1 MQSQVRCFG
10 LLIGSLLAVMPT
22 STVAQSLS
30 GTNPLPCQM
39 VDEPTSETYCRPLA
53 DTILPRGVTVA
64 ASDGSLALVDS
75 VRVVGAF
82 NLDDPTI
89 QVIGGEP
96 VVAQSGQDVTIS
108 FPAPPTLSG

>member
-1 MQSQVRCFG
+1 MQLQILCFG
-10 LLIGSLLAVMPT
+10 ALIGSLLAGMPT
-22 STVAQSLS
+22 STVAQSLP
-30 GTNPLPCQM
+30 GTNPLPCHLA
-39 VDEPTSETYCRPLA
+39 DNPTSETYCRPLT
-53 DTILPRGVTVA
+53 DTVLPQGVTVA
-64 ASDGSLALVDS
+64 ASDGSSLLVDS

-82 NLDDPTI
+82 SLDGPTI